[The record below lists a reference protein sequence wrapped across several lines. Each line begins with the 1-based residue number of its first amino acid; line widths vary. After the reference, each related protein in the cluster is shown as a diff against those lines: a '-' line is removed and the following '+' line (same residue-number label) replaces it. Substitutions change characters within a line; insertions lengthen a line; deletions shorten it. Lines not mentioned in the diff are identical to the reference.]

1 MYKTYRNY
9 YIIHVNNVVDKKSEV
24 NMNMKEFK
32 NSTIY
37 ATEDR
42 LDDETKLISITT
54 RPIFNHRIYEW
65 RNDKSYETAWN
76 FIADQILEQIDK
88 NIECDIDD
96 NYLRVFYNTDEQ
108 LNKIYDLIEKNIV
121 KIDDFFI

>member
-1 MYKTYRNY
+1 
-9 YIIHVNNVVDKKSEV
+9 
-24 NMNMKEFK
+24 MNIKEFK

-37 ATEDR
+37 AIEDH

-54 RPIFNHRIYEW
+54 KPIFNYRIYEW
-65 RNDKSYETAWN
+65 RNDKSYENAWN
-76 FIADQILEQIDK
+76 FISDQILEQINK

-96 NYLRVFYNTDEQ
+96 NYLRVFYNTDKQ
-108 LNKIYDLIEKNIV
+108 LNKIYKLIEKNIV